1 MQGINIFF
9 IAQHVDIYIFNLTCF
24 RESLCK
30 DENLNARQEKWSLI
44 EPANCYLLEL
54 LINYNI
60 AFSYIMQN
68 IAGTVIHL

>member
-9 IAQHVDIYIFNLTCF
+9 IAQHVDIYIFNLTCL

-54 LINYNI
+54 LIHI